1 MVREPKEGTLYRK
14 GIRSPGKSRT
24 FEIPRTTDDS
34 NWPRTPAVLEFE
46 YVVYL
51 VGIRRAPQS
60 EGQGA
65 VARMGYAFIL
75 RELLLGGCVQAT
87 KDPLD

>member
-1 MVREPKEGTLYRK
+1 MLSIWLGSDV
-14 GIRSPGKSRT
+14 
-24 FEIPRTTDDS
+24 
-34 NWPRTPAVLEFE
+34 
-46 YVVYL
+46 
-51 VGIRRAPQS
+51 PQS

-65 VARMGYAFIL
+65 VASVEYAFIL